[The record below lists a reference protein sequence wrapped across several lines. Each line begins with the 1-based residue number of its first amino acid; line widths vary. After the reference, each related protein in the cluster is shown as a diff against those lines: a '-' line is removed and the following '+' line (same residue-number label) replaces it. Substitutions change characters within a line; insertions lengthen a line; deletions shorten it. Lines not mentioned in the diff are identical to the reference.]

1 MYCPNCGNKIP
12 DLSAFCSECGKKCNE
27 NVADNIKTS
36 SSINFSKHLKY
47 ILEILKHPVTTM
59 KNGVD
64 GISEKVNLIYIGII
78 TLIIP
83 LINAIALK
91 NYSFNL
97 IKSIIKTVSL
107 VMGQKIPFEE
117 MIRFKAQFDVVVE
130 EAFPLRKYILP
141 IYLNTFYFMEL

>member
-27 NVADNIKTS
+27 NVAENIKTS
-36 SSINFSKHLKY
+36 SSINFSKHLNY

-64 GISEKVNLIYIGII
+64 GISEKVNLIYIAII
-78 TLIIP
+78 TIIIP
-83 LINAIALK
+83 LINVIALK

-97 IKSIIKTVSL
+97 IKSIINTVSL
-107 VMGQKIPFEE
+107 FVGETMPLMK
-117 MIRFKAQFDVVVE
+117 MLDFKSQFKEVVE
-130 EAFPLRKYILP
+130 EVLSV
-141 IYLNTFYFMEL
+141 